1 LVPLLLPPLL
11 PLRLVLRLLPL
22 LLLAALQVPVV
33 LAPPRPAV
41 LLLPKRCG
49 SSAARYRSLPMV
61 MLLTDVPSRDM
72 VEHFFLVTNYVIG
85 FVL

>member
-1 LVPLLLPPLL
+1 
-11 PLRLVLRLLPL
+11 
-22 LLLAALQVPVV
+22 
-33 LAPPRPAV
+33 
-41 LLLPKRCG
+41 
-49 SSAARYRSLPMV
+49 MV

>member
-11 PLRLVLRLLPL
+11 PLRLVVRLLPL